1 MKPLLANISPELAAT
16 LYSRGNKR
24 SYSVEQ
30 EIFAEGDSAEFLP
43 VVITG
48 AIKMYRS
55 PEPGKEVIIGIF
67 RNGEM
72 FAVPP
77 VFDGGPFPASASA
90 IEDTQLLQIR
100 RVAFQELLK
109 ESAEFAYSVIAWT
122 CEMLRE
128 KTSIIRNLATASPE
142 HRVGNV
148 LIKLAEAHDPAFFP
162 IRIAVRR
169 QDIAEMASLTT
180 ETTIRVIRRFADQ
193 GMLRIIHGKVM
204 IDSVMPLRQFLRD

>member
-1 MKPLLANISPELAAT
+1 MKQLLANISPELSAT
-16 LYSRGNKR
+16 LDSRGRKR
-24 SYSVEQ
+24 SYAAEQ

-43 VVITG
+43 VVISG
-48 AIKMYRS
+48 AVKMYRS

-67 RNGEM
+67 RDGEM

-90 IEDTQLLQIR
+90 IENTQMLQIAR
-100 RVAFQELLK
+100 GDFQKLLN
-109 ESAEFAYSVIAWT
+109 ESAEFAHAVIAWT

-148 LIKLAEAHDPAFFP
+148 LLKLAEAHDSSFP
-162 IRIAVRR
+162 LKIAVRR

-180 ETTIRVIRRFADQ
+180 ETTIRVIRRFADS
-193 GMLRIIHGKVM
+193 GMLRIVHGKIM
-204 IDSVMPLRQFLRD
+204 IDSVIPLQQFLRD

>member
-1 MKPLLANISPELAAT
+1 MKQLLANVSPELAASLT
-16 LYSRGNKR
+16 ARGHKR
-24 SYSVEQ
+24 SYSSDQ

-43 VVITG
+43 IVISG
-48 AIKMYRS
+48 AVKMFRS

-67 RNGEM
+67 RDGEM

-77 VFDGGPFPASASA
+77 VFDGGPFPASAVA
-90 IEDTQLLQIR
+90 IAETQLLQFSR
-100 RVAFQELLK
+100 DDFLKLLS
-109 ESAEFAYSVIAWT
+109 ESPEFSYAVIAWT

-148 LIKLAEAHDPAFFP
+148 LVKLAETQDSEVPLK
-162 IRIAVRR
+162 IAIRR

-180 ETTIRVIRRFADQ
+180 ETTIRVIRRFAEL
-193 GMLRIIHGKVM
+193 GMFRIVHGKIF
-204 IDSVMPLRQFLRD
+204 IDEMEPLRQFLKD

>member
-1 MKPLLANISPELAAT
+1 MKQLLANISPKLAAT
-16 LYSRGNKR
+16 LNSRGHRR
-24 SYSVEQ
+24 SYSADQ
-30 EIFAEGDSAEFLP
+30 EIFAEGNSAEFLP

-48 AIKMYRS
+48 AVKMFRS

-67 RNGEM
+67 RDGEM

-77 VFDGGPFPASASA
+77 VFDGGPFPASAVA
-90 IEDTQLLQIR
+90 IEDTQLLQINR
-100 RVAFQELLK
+100 SEFMKLLS
-109 ESAEFAYSVIAWT
+109 ESPEFSYAVIAWT

-128 KTSIIRNLATASPE
+128 KTSMIRNLATASPE

-148 LIKLAEAHDPAFFP
+148 LVKLAESDDSKTP
-162 IRIAVRR
+162 IKIAVRR

-193 GMLRIIHGKVM
+193 GLVRIEHGKVF
-204 IDSVMPLRQFLRD
+204 IDSLTPLQRFLRD

>member
-1 MKPLLANISPELAAT
+1 MKQLLANISPELAAT
-16 LYSRGNKR
+16 LNSRGHKR
-24 SYSVEQ
+24 AYSAEQ
-30 EIFAEGDSAEFLP
+30 EIFAEGESAEFLP
-43 VVITG
+43 VVIAG
-48 AIKMYRS
+48 AVKMYRS

-67 RNGEM
+67 RDGEM

-77 VFDGGPFPASASA
+77 VFDGGPFPSSASA
-90 IEDTQLLQIR
+90 IEDTQLLQIGR
-100 RVAFQELLK
+100 GEFQKLLS
-109 ESAEFAYSVIAWT
+109 ESAEFAYAVIAWT

-148 LIKLAEAHDPAFFP
+148 LVKLAEAHDPSFP
-162 IRIAVRR
+162 LKIAVRR

-193 GMLRIIHGKVM
+193 GLLRIVHGKVM
-204 IDSVMPLRQFLRD
+204 IDSVMPLQAFLRD